1 MDDAK
6 SPAMNSSPPAP
17 PEPEKHATP
26 NDPSSKVIPA
36 KEATASRQSSGG
48 WVWVV
53 ILLLLAAA
61 GGYYYWHRTEVAAK
75 SASDAKASKKG
86 GDVTPVVGARARR
99 GNIGVYD
106 PGLGS
111 VTPIYTDT
119 IKSRVDGQLMS
130 VRYTEGQIVQ
140 KGDPLFEI
148 DPKPY
153 AAALM
158 QAEGQLARDQALLA
172 NARIDQARY
181 ETLVP
186 QKAVPEQML
195 ATQKALV
202 SQYEGT
208 VKTDQGMVDSARV
221 NLDYCHIAAPITGLV
236 GLRLVDPGNIVHA
249 ADTNGLV
256 VITQM
261 DPISVIFTLAEDLLP
276 VVLQK
281 LRAGEKLEVD
291 AYDRNNTKKLS
302 QGTLTTVDNE
312 IDQTTGTVRMRATFD
327 NKDNSLFPSQFVNVK
342 MLVQQKNGVV
352 LLTTAAIQR
361 NSNATYV
368 YLVQPNSTVTVRN
381 IQVGTSEGDDT
392 EITSG
397 LTAGDVAVMTGAD
410 KLQEGSKVNLQVLGE
425 QPQAKP
431 ATGQVPKPGGKG

>member
-1 MDDAK
+1 MDDNAAP
-6 SPAMNSSPPAP
+6 SMTPSPPAP
-17 PEPEKHATP
+17 HE
-26 NDPSSKVIPA
+26 SKNPRR
-36 KEATASRQSSGG
+36 SRGR
-48 WVWVV
+48 WWIV

-61 GGYYYWHRTEVAAK
+61 GGYEYWRTGRTTA
-75 SASDAKASKKG
+75 SATSNTKANKKG
-86 GDVTPVVGARARR
+86 GGDVIPVVAARARR

-130 VRYTEGQIVQ
+130 VRYKEGEIVQ

-153 AAALM
+153 AAALT

-181 ETLVP
+181 ELLVP
-186 QKAVPEQML
+186 QKAVPEQTL

-202 SQYEGT
+202 AQYEGI
-208 VKTDQGMVDSARV
+208 VKTDQGQVDAARV

-281 LRAGEKLEVD
+281 MRAGQTLEVD

-327 NKDNSLFPSQFVNVK
+327 NKDSSLFPSQFVNIK

-361 NSNATYV
+361 NSNATFV
-368 YLVQPNSTVTVRN
+368 YLVQPDSTVTVRN
-381 IQVGTSEGDDT
+381 IQVGTTEGDDT

-397 LTAGDVAVMTGAD
+397 LAPGDVVVMTGAD
-410 KLQEGSKVNLQVLGE
+410 KLQEGSKVNVQVLGE
-425 QPQAKP
+425 KPQPGPAK
-431 ATGQVPKPGGKG
+431 APGGKG